1 MKMNKIKT
9 DNSSDTVIGNLVE
22 VIDVT
27 FGYAPHKPILENVS
41 VKIPKGRFVGLL
53 GPSGSGKSTLLKII
67 IGLHRPWKGTIKF
80 SGNKNSGPYAYSS
93 KSIGY
98 VPQVE
103 SIDWN
108 FPVTVKEVIGMG
120 IWNRSG
126 VAPWFSK
133 DVDVLVG
140 TILGDLGI
148 YSSEF
153 RNRQIRELSGGEQ
166 QRVFLARALIRK
178 PTILVLDEPISGV
191 DYNTREKIME
201 ILRSVNNDLG
211 MTIIMTT
218 HDLGGIGK
226 WLPWVICMNKRVIA
240 EGDPLKILTKD
251 NLLRT
256 YGLADYNDSIIS
268 NDNNSNGNTDNIKST
283 DYFTIPTEHVPPPT
297 PERFENKNDMMMKF
311 ESTNGGEE
319 KSG

>member
-1 MKMNKIKT
+1 MT
-9 DNSSDTVIGNLVE
+9 DNRSEAAVVSQIE
-22 VIDVT
+22 VDDVT
-27 FGYAPHKPILENVS
+27 YGYAPHKPILENVNL
-41 VKIPKGRFVGLL
+41 KIPKGRFVGLL

-80 SGNKNSGPYAYSS
+80 LGNKNSNSYSYSS
-93 KSIGY
+93 KNIGY

-120 IWNRSG
+120 IWDKSG

-133 DVDVLVG
+133 DVDAMVEI
-140 TILGDLGI
+140 ILDDLGI
-148 YSSEF
+148 YNSEF

-201 ILRSVNNDLG
+201 ILRSLNHDLD

-218 HDLGGIGK
+218 HDLSGIGK
-226 WLPWVICMNKRVIA
+226 RLPWVICMNKRVIA

-256 YGLADYNDSIIS
+256 YGLADYND
-268 NDNNSNGNTDNIKST
+268 
-283 DYFTIPTEHVPPPT
+283 
-297 PERFENKNDMMMKF
+297 
-311 ESTNGGEE
+311 
-319 KSG
+319 

>member
-1 MKMNKIKT
+1 MNKIKT
-9 DNSSDTVIGNLVE
+9 DSSDTTLGNLLE
-22 VIDVT
+22 VNDVT
-27 FGYAPHKPILENVS
+27 FGYAPHKPVLENVS

-67 IGLHRPWKGTIKF
+67 IGLQRPWKGTIRF
-80 SGNKNSGPYAYSS
+80 LGNNSTDSSAYSS

-133 DVDVLVG
+133 DVDVMVG
-140 TILGDLGI
+140 IILDDLGI

-153 RNRQIRELSGGEQ
+153 KDRQIRELSGGEQ

-201 ILRSVNNDLG
+201 ILRSLNHDLD

-226 WLPWVICMNKRVIA
+226 RLPWVICMNKKVIA

-251 NLLRT
+251 NLLRS

-268 NDNNSNGNTDNIKST
+268 NDNISNGNTDNT
-283 DYFTIPTEHVPPPT
+283 DNTGSFTIPTEHVPPT
-297 PERFENKNDMMMKF
+297 QDRLKIKNDDD
-311 ESTNGGEE
+311 EI
-319 KSG
+319 

>member
-1 MKMNKIKT
+1 MT
-9 DNSSDTVIGNLVE
+9 DNRSAAAAVSQIE
-22 VIDVT
+22 VDDIT
-27 FGYAPHKPILENVS
+27 YGYAPHKPVLENVS

-53 GPSGSGKSTLLKII
+53 GPSGSGKSTLLKVI
-67 IGLHRPWKGTIKF
+67 IGLHIPWKGTIKF
-80 SGNKNSGPYAYSS
+80 LDNKNSDSYAYSS
-93 KSIGY
+93 KNLGY

-120 IWNRSG
+120 IWDRSG

-133 DVDVLVG
+133 DVAVKVG
-140 TILGDLGI
+140 VILDDLGI
-148 YSSEF
+148 YNSEF

-191 DYNTREKIME
+191 DFNTREKIME
-201 ILRSVNNDLG
+201 ILRSLNQDLD

-226 WLPWVICMNKRVIA
+226 ELPWVICMNKTIIA
-240 EGDPLKILTKD
+240 EGVPSMILTKD

-256 YGLADYNDSIIS
+256 YGLADYND
-268 NDNNSNGNTDNIKST
+268 
-283 DYFTIPTEHVPPPT
+283 
-297 PERFENKNDMMMKF
+297 
-311 ESTNGGEE
+311 
-319 KSG
+319 